1 VLGAI
6 TNAPGM
12 RDRSVVKS
20 SVGPSA
26 RYSCSRSRVV
36 FANGNTTMDSRGG
49 VGCIIGSAVD
59 AANGNW
65 MTSSNGGPP
74 AARSAKQKRPQ
85 HSYVGLE
92 AFILPARPPRN
103 AVSSANSD
111 DRKAQSEG
119 CIRQHW
125 PAWVG
130 WLAAGWQIGWHL
142 PP

>member
-103 AVSSANSD
+103 AVP
-111 DRKAQSEG
+111 R
-119 CIRQHW
+119 CRT
-125 PAWVG
+125 PVG
-130 WLAAGWQIGWHL
+130 
-142 PP
+142 